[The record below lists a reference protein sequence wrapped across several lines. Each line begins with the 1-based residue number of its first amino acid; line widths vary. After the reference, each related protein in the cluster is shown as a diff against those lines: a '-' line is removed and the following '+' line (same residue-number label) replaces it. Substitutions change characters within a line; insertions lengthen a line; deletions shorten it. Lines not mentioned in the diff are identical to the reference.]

1 MPKKIAVLIPAR
13 YNSKRIPKKP
23 ILKIGKDTL
32 INKTF
37 KNLLNCFNKKDIF
50 VITDHKN
57 IVKSLKP
64 LTKNIIFSKK
74 KFLNGTERC
83 SYAIK
88 YIRKNYDYF
97 LIVSCDNPFLNKKL
111 FSFIKKK
118 IKYIDSKTEAL
129 TIHTNIS
136 EKKAENENI
145 AKILINK
152 FNDVVYISRS
162 KLPFVFKKNN
172 KVKFFSHHGL
182 VVFKKKLLINY
193 KNLYLGQEQ
202 FAEDNEW
209 LKLIFN
215 NIKFKSYFY
224 KNIEPEIN
232 TKKDLKKYFPII
244 FKNIK

>member
-13 YNSKRIPKKP
+13 YNSKRLPKKP
-23 ILKIGKDTL
+23 LIRIGKDTL
-32 INKTF
+32 INKTY
-37 KNLLNCFNKKDIF
+37 KNILSCFSKNDIF
-50 VITDHKN
+50 VITDHRN
-57 IVKSLKP
+57 IIKSLRP
-64 LTKNIIFSKK
+64 LTTNTIFSKK
-74 KFLNGTERC
+74 NFLNGTERC

-88 YIRKNYDYF
+88 NIKKKYDYY
-97 LIVSCDNPFLNKKL
+97 LIISCDNPFLNKKL

-118 IKYIDSKTEAL
+118 ILLADNQTEAI

-136 EKKAENENI
+136 EKKAENANI

-152 FNDVVYISRS
+152 DNDVIYISRS
-162 KLPFVFKKNN
+162 KLPYVFKKKN

-182 VVFKKKLLINY
+182 VVLKRKLLIRY
-193 KNLYLGQEQ
+193 KNLYIGQEQ

-215 NIKFKSYFY
+215 KIKFKSYYY

-232 TKKDLKKYFPII
+232 TKKDLKKYFPLI
-244 FKNIK
+244 FKKT